1 MNPLPSNQGDVR
13 EGLPSASMID
23 RLYACPGS
31 HRMCEGVVEFRDPKL
46 DAWAQFGERVHLWMQ
61 FGSFIDLSPEELNV
75 AERCREDLIDLIT
88 AMSRLSFAEST
99 QRDVI
104 QERRFWLVDANGRKR
119 MSGQVD
125 YAEVIAETG
134 FVADFKSGRGQYDDA
149 PANLQLRANGVL
161 LWLSVGRN
169 LEKVHVALI
178 QPLVGKP
185 TIATYSES
193 DLEKSEK
200 QLYQIL
206 DAAEAEDAPL
216 VAGDHCKYCPAK
228 IKCPEARRVIGIV
241 AGIDSK
247 NLPASGA
254 ELTQLL
260 DICVAAE
267 PIIKA
272 IKSHCKQAIR
282 LDPASVPGWTL
293 GKPGSIRSLDDVL
306 GVWGKLHAANLLDQ
320 DTFLRDC
327 VSIGIGDLEKAI
339 GAKNSMK
346 PKEAKETVNSHL
358 APFITNKPKEAS
370 LERIE

>member
-1 MNPLPSNQGDVR
+1 MKNDVR

-31 HRMCEGVVEFRDPKL
+31 HKMCEGVVEFRDPKL

-61 FGSFIDLSPEELNV
+61 FGSFIELTPEELDV
-75 AERCREDLIDLIT
+75 AERCREHLIT

-104 QERRFWLVDANGRKR
+104 QERRFWLVDSSGRKR

-125 YAEVIAETG
+125 YAEIIAETG

-161 LWLSVGRN
+161 LWISAGRN

-178 QPLVGKP
+178 QPLVGRP
-185 TIATYSES
+185 TIATYTEQ

-206 DAAEAEDAPL
+206 EASEAENAPL

-228 IKCPEARRVIGIV
+228 IKCPEAKRVVGIA
-241 AGIDSK
+241 AGIDPK
-247 NLPASGA
+247 NLPAAGV

-272 IKSHCKQAIR
+272 IKSHCKQAIK
-282 LDPASVPGWTL
+282 LDPSSVPGWML
-293 GKPGSIRSLDDVL
+293 GNPSSIRSVEDVL
-306 GVWGKLHAANLLDQ
+306 GVWEKLSAANLLDQ
-320 DTFLRDC
+320 DTFLREC

-339 GAKNSMK
+339 AKKNDMK
-346 PKEAKETVNSHL
+346 PKEAKDTVNSHL
-358 APFITNKPKEAS
+358 APFITTKPKEAS